1 MGVLRTSLEMFF
13 EGKKP
18 EAERRFADTPYAD
31 TPTRFLTRRYPS
43 PLAGSFQPENADG
56 RQKMDRPLENHVFD
70 MLSLG
75 SSAAVMI
82 RFVRI
87 EIGVF
92 ASDQGGSLVCGRSSS
107 NLFRHTILICEGK
120 DRVLLRLWK

>member
-1 MGVLRTSLEMFF
+1 
-13 EGKKP
+13 
-18 EAERRFADTPYAD
+18 
-31 TPTRFLTRRYPS
+31 
-43 PLAGSFQPENADG
+43 
-56 RQKMDRPLENHVFD
+56 

-75 SSAAVMI
+75 SSAGMI

-92 ASDQGGSLVCGRSSS
+92 AGNQGGFVGMRAFLVK
-107 NLFRHTILICEGK
+107 NLICYAILICKRK